1 VSEDQGL
8 PIGHD
13 SEIALTSTFL
23 IGGGEAGVTGRLVPL
38 MVDGL
43 IYASSM
49 VMLDSAR
56 RRVAVPSLARWLVDL
71 RIAATLA
78 ANVAHGLG
86 HGPSGAVVA
95 AWPAVALV
103 GSYELL
109 MVIVR
114 SVQVPAAAV
123 ARPGAPDAPGGNP
136 LQAQAAE
143 EFAGEVAA
151 GRVPSVRTIRARLHA
166 GQPRAQRLRAYLRSA
181 ARRRNT
187 TGLPV
192 RPKSPQRR
200 A

>member
-1 VSEDQGL
+1 VYDCGAVVGVAAVAAVASYE
-8 PIGHD
+8 HAY
-13 SEIALTSTFL
+13 ALVRAH
-23 IGGGEAGVTGRLVPL
+23 GEAGVTGRLVPL
-38 MVDGL
+38 TVDGL

-56 RRVAVPSLARWLVDL
+56 RRVAVLSLARWLVVL

-86 HGPSGAVVA
+86 HGPSSGAVVA

-123 ARPGAPDAPGGNP
+123 AGPGAPDAPGGNP

-166 GQPRAQRLRAYLRSA
+166 GQPRAQRLRAYLTALS
-181 ARRRNT
+181 
-187 TGLPV
+187 
-192 RPKSPQRR
+192 SP
-200 A
+200 